1 MWSPRALVMKAHIP
15 DELKIEVRDGMI
27 LVRSASHPRAG
38 WAEAGRLAHS
48 GGDDKRLDAPSSMR
62 FGDREWKW

>member
-1 MWSPRALVMKAHIP
+1 MKAHIS

-38 WAEAGRLAHS
+38 LAEEGSLARS
-48 GGDDKRLDAPSSMR
+48 RGDDKRLDAPSSMR
-62 FGDREWKW
+62 FRRSQVEVVAQA